1 MGLLDKLAES
11 KLGLKGETPQTRE
24 GALPTSQL
32 HAQGTGMKADHS
44 VFDLDGQDLPK
55 YADGVGEGI
64 HASIKP
70 DNSELDLNG
79 QLPSQGTYRDNSPEG
94 ATF

>member
-11 KLGLKGETPQTRE
+11 KFGLKGVQPEIRE

-32 HAQGTGMKADHS
+32 HAQGTAMKPDHS
-44 VFDLDGQDLPK
+44 KFDLDGADQDK
-55 YADGVGEGI
+55 YKDLVGEGI
-64 HASIKP
+64 HKDIKA
-70 DNSELDLNG
+70 DNSELDIDG
-79 QLPSQGTYRDNSPEG
+79 KLPATGTYKDNAPEG